1 MSFLHSGGNGPT
13 RSTWRLRKRPAGG
26 NREKRG
32 ALLCR
37 WILAARQLWH
47 YLHHFLTSF
56 LSPCQTNRSAI
67 ARWVGQGPE
76 WDKECTVAN
85 TLRVHSRG
93 MTGRGFPRDTSHRR
107 VVSSK
112 GTSCKTSPVIA
123 VRYALILIDDDWSL
137 ASWWRSMK
145 SIVVSCIR
153 DKASATTLC
162 LPRMY
167 WMSEVNSAINER
179 CRAWRGDRSAVLA
192 RA

>member
-1 MSFLHSGGNGPT
+1 MVQPNPHGGSENGLPVAVARKEVLWCVV
-13 RSTWRLRKRPAGG
+13 RS
-26 NREKRG
+26 
-32 ALLCR
+32 LLLGSYG
-37 WILAARQLWH
+37 IL
-47 YLHHFLTSF
+47 YTIFDIF
-56 LSPCQTNRSAI
+56 LSPRQTNQSAI
-67 ARWVGQGPE
+67 ARWVGRGPE
-76 WDKECTVAN
+76 CDKECTVAN

-107 VVSSK
+107 VISSK

-123 VRYALILIDDDWSL
+123 IRYALISIDDNWSL
-137 ASWWRSMK
+137 ASWWKSMK
-145 SIVVSCIR
+145 SIVAACIH